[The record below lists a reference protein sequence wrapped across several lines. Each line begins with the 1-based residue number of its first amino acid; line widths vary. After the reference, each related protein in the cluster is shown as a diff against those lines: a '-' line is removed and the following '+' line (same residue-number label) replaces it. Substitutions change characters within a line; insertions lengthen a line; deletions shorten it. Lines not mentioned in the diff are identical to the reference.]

1 MKKTVLITGAEGVLG
16 SILCQELASEYD
28 IRALSR
34 YPIPARDS
42 IAADINDL
50 GTLVAAFQGVDSI
63 IHLAAEGSTRAPW
76 EKVLHSNI
84 SGVYTVY
91 EAAVQAGVKQI
102 ILASTNHTVG
112 IYDQEHEPA
121 IYQTGQPTIDHQTPA
136 RPDSLYGVSKCFGE
150 TLGRFYA
157 DTKDLHVIC
166 LRIGW
171 VNRTDSFPKHIDATH
186 NFRESPERLAALWLS
201 HRDLVQ
207 LIQKSLEADH
217 VIFDIFYGISNN
229 VPHYYDIEHARDV
242 IGYEPQ
248 DGANVSEVFA

>member
-16 SILCQELASEYD
+16 SILCQELAPEYT

-50 GTLVAAFQGVDSI
+50 DALISAFKGVDSI
-63 IHLAAEGSTRAPW
+63 IHLAAEGSPQASW

-84 SGVYTVY
+84 TGVYTVY
-91 EAAVQAGVKQI
+91 EAAVQARVKQI
-102 ILASTNHTVG
+102 IVASSNHAVG
-112 IYDQEHEPA
+112 TYDLEQAPDIYR
-121 IYQTGQPTIDHQTPA
+121 TGQPIIDHSMPL

-157 DTKDLHVIC
+157 DTKNLHIIC

-171 VNRTDSFPKHIDATH
+171 VNNTDYIPRHVDSSR
-186 NFRESPERLAALWLS
+186 NFGESPERLASLWLS
-201 HRDLVQ
+201 QRDFVQ
-207 LIQKSLEADH
+207 LIQKSLQAEH
-217 VIFDIFYGISNN
+217 ILFDIFYGISNN
-229 VPHYYDIEHARDV
+229 IPHYYDIEHARDV
-242 IGYEPQ
+242 LGYQPQ
-248 DGANVSEVFA
+248 DSADVGEVFA